1 MDENTAYHF
10 VAYVNLE
17 GTIWEVDGRR
27 AQPLQKGPCT
37 NEDFGIKIAELLKSY
52 TQMDDTCRFSLM
64 ALSPNQG
71 E

>member
-52 TQMDDTCRFSLM
+52 T
-64 ALSPNQG
+64 
-71 E
+71 